1 MNLTANEI
9 VQILGEGKVFG
20 NPNITINSV
29 CGIENGWEKSISYI
43 KNENYLKYYTKSK
56 SDLLIV
62 NKHFEINDNTEKT
75 LIKVKDPQHSFSKI
89 LELFYNDEKKKYS
102 LKSNKKANYHIDNTV
117 KIGQNTIIQNNC
129 IIEENVKIFPN
140 CFIGN
145 NVKIKKNTIIYSNVS
160 IYNNSIIGENC
171 IIHSGAVIGADGFGF
186 INRNKK
192 NIKLYHL
199 GNVIIKNNVEIGAN
213 SCIDK
218 GLTHSDSTVLEENV
232 KIDNLVQIGHNV
244 KINYGTVIAGHCGI
258 AGSTEI
264 GKNCIIGGKV
274 AISDHIKIADEVKIA
289 GNSGVTKSIKKTGS
303 VVQGPIAFDKMKFQK
318 AYIHFKNLDN
328 TK

>member
-1 MNLTANEI
+1 MKLTANKI
-9 VQILGEGKVFG
+9 ITILGEGTIIG
-20 NPNITINSV
+20 NPEQYISSV
-29 CGIENGWEKSISYI
+29 CGIENGWENSISYI
-43 KNENYLKYYTKSK
+43 KDDSFLKFYNKTKSNIIIVDK
-56 SDLLIV
+56 TFLI
-62 NKHFEINDNTEKT
+62 NKNLDKT
-75 LIKVKDPQHSFSKI
+75 LIKVKDPQYSFCKI
-89 LELFYNDEKKKYS
+89 LKLFADEEKNKFLLKENNETNSNVHKTAIIS
-102 LKSNKKANYHIDNTV
+102 LNSV
-117 KIGQNTIIQNNC
+117 IGENC
-129 IIEENVKIFPN
+129 TIEENVQILPN
-140 CFIGN
+140 CYIGN
-145 NVKIKKNTIIYSNVS
+145 NVHVKKNTTINSGTC

-199 GNVIIKNNVEIGAN
+199 GKVIIKNNVEIGAN

-218 GLTHSDSTVLEENV
+218 GLTHSDSTIIEENV

-244 KINYGTVIAGHCGI
+244 KINYGTIIAGHCGI

-274 AISDHIKIADEVKIA
+274 AISDHLKIADEVKIA
-289 GNSGVTKSIKKTGS
+289 GNSGVTKSIKKAGS
-303 VVQGPIAFDKMKFQK
+303 VLQGPIAFDKIKFQK

-328 TK
+328 NK